1 MRDVKL
7 VWSGLDGLH
16 SKYQSLV
23 CIEVVKQ
30 FGLGWMIN
38 FGLDQGNQNLV
49 VKLKMI
55 PLNQ

>member
-16 SKYQSLV
+16 SKYQHLV
-23 CIEVVKQ
+23 CIEVVIQ
-30 FGLGWMIN
+30 FGLGCTIN

-49 VKLKMI
+49 VKLNMI